1 MSLKTLQCYAVLLV
15 ARLTSILRYEG
26 YLPYDRSGDFVYQV
40 CEATTLVAVVGLIA
54 ALLTT
59 HARSYDARKD
69 RFGAGLG
76 LDAVLPPAAGA
87 ALLAAPA
94 LLLALVLHPSLNN
107 NWATDTAWAFALY
120 LEAVAVV
127 PQLFMFSSAM
137 ASAAAEVEPFEANFV
152 FAIAAG
158 RACQFVFWLSSFREL
173 NDKYA
178 AHYSRAYPG
187 HLVVLSQV
195 VNLLLLADYVY
206 FYLSA
211 SRRREGF
218 ILPSSI

>member
-40 CEATTLVAVVGLIA
+40 CEGTTLLVVVGLIA

-94 LLLALVLHPSLNN
+94 LLLALALHPSLNN

-137 ASAAAEVEPFEANFV
+137 ASAAAEIEPFEANFV
-152 FAIAAG
+152 FAVAAG

-206 FYLSA
+206 FYLSSA
-211 SRRREGF
+211 RRREGF